1 MLYYGFG
8 LPVVSGSG
16 VRTEIVAERF
26 RAGDAKEEIAYD
38 FGLDPRGTE
47 SALRYELPNAA

>member
-26 RAGDAKEEIAYD
+26 RAGDAKEEVAYD
-38 FGLDPRGTE
+38 FGLEPPRDR
-47 SALRYELPNAA
+47 SRAALRDA